1 MGKTKLQICNTKF
14 LINGELTYSEY
25 PDCPEENRGLLM
37 NARFIQGIFDDK
49 ADASRFERFGR
60 HFDPE
65 ENTAS
70 LIAALPEWYAHGL
83 RAFTVGFQGGGPCFT
98 MADLQSIDNNPFS
111 EDGMHIDRRYLD
123 RMHRIIE
130 AADELGMVVIVSC
143 FYGHQ
148 VRFLRDDIA
157 VMEAVKSV
165 SNWLRDQGYT
175 NVILEIANEHNI
187 DPYKVHP
194 ILYDEKGI
202 VELLHIARRESA
214 GILVGCSSTNSYFP
228 EKIARESDVILIHG
242 NNMPRQDFYNY
253 IQLVK
258 KIKPERP
265 IVCNEDS
272 QALGNMW
279 VALNEGISWG
289 YYNNMTKQEPPVA
302 WQITEGE
309 DRFYAMRMRE
319 SFGIGGNTL
328 QPEEQ
333 FYLQGLKADETCDG
347 KRWIRLASMY
357 PETIKKVIF
366 KRNGV
371 YFATAYDDP
380 FTIHY
385 IVNWLQGPVEGI
397 EEGEVWTAEVYLA
410 DGSVIVKEAVAEQDD
425 NRY

>member
-70 LIAALPEWYAHGL
+70 LIAALPAWYAHGL

-228 EKIARESDVILIHG
+228 EKIARES
-242 NNMPRQDFYNY
+242 
-253 IQLVK
+253 
-258 KIKPERP
+258 E
-265 IVCNEDS
+265 
-272 QALGNMW
+272 
-279 VALNEGISWG
+279 
-289 YYNNMTKQEPPVA
+289 
-302 WQITEGE
+302 
-309 DRFYAMRMRE
+309 
-319 SFGIGGNTL
+319 
-328 QPEEQ
+328 
-333 FYLQGLKADETCDG
+333 
-347 KRWIRLASMY
+347 
-357 PETIKKVIF
+357 
-366 KRNGV
+366 
-371 YFATAYDDP
+371 
-380 FTIHY
+380 
-385 IVNWLQGPVEGI
+385 
-397 EEGEVWTAEVYLA
+397 
-410 DGSVIVKEAVAEQDD
+410 
-425 NRY
+425 